1 MIKIKKTSDQSFS
14 FVNFLVFGESGA
26 GKTTFLGSGNEA
38 ETLIL
43 NIVSESGLLTLRKK
57 NIDVID
63 ILTKE
68 DMFEA
73 LDWIEKEGVN
83 KYKVI
88 CIDSFSQ
95 FQKNLEKSIPG
106 GTGGAVFEKW
116 NKIKEITRNVVDR
129 LKSMPVHFVAI
140 CEIAMKDDDG
150 AIKFIP
156 SLVGS
161 SKDEISYWFDEVY
174 FFEKTGKAGEMPKFR
189 ALTQS
194 GSRYPCKSR
203 IGTLPVVIE
212 NPTLPV
218 VLDNLMQSATPQAK
232 EQRESLE
239 LLALEKLISEKNIP
253 CETIYSEYKVKDL
266 KELNLE
272 QRLDLEK
279 RLKLKK

>member
-26 GKTTFLGSGNEA
+26 GKTTFLGSGNES

-73 LDWIEKEGVN
+73 LDWIEKEGIKN
-83 KYKVI
+83 YKVI
-88 CIDSFSQ
+88 GIDSFSQ
-95 FQKNLEKSIPG
+95 FQKNLEKQITS
-106 GTGGAVFEKW
+106 TGFQLWAE
-116 NKIKEITRNVVDR
+116 IKEITREVVDR
-129 LKSMPVHFVAI
+129 LKAMPINFVAL
-140 CEIAMKDDDG
+140 CEVAMKDDDG
-150 AIKFIP
+150 AVKFIP
-156 SLVGS
+156 SLLGS
-161 SKDEISYWFDEVY
+161 SKDEIAYWFDEVY

-203 IGTLPVVIE
+203 IGTLPVVID
-212 NPTLPV
+212 NPTLPI
-218 VLDNLMQSATPQAK
+218 VLDNLMQAATPQAK

-253 CETIYSEYKVKDL
+253 RETIYSEYKVKDL

-272 QRLDLEK
+272 QRIDLEK